1 MDYTAMG
8 KVGLS
13 GWRGKVG
20 GKVAERVSEKSQFN
34 QDQIE
39 ALIGAV
45 FLALAAWQ
53 FFKLARQVLQA
64 GRADEEVA

>member
-1 MDYTAMG
+1 MDYRAMG

-13 GWRGKVG
+13 GFRGKIG
-20 GKVAERVSEKSQFN
+20 SKVAERVSERSQFS

-39 ALIGAV
+39 AFLGAV

-53 FFKLARQVLQA
+53 FFKLVRQVLQA
-64 GRADEEVA
+64 GREGELAT

>member
-13 GWRGKVG
+13 GLRGKVG
-20 GKVAERVSEKSQFN
+20 EKVAERVSERSRYN

-39 ALIGAV
+39 AFIGAV

-64 GRADEEVA
+64 GRAEEVEA

>member
-20 GKVAERVSEKSQFN
+20 GKVAERVSERSKYN

-53 FFKLARQVLQA
+53 FFKLVRQVLHA
-64 GRADEEVA
+64 GRGEEVA

>member
-13 GWRGKVG
+13 GLKGKVG
-20 GKVAERVSEKSQFN
+20 GKVAERVSERSKYS

-39 ALIGAV
+39 AVIGAI

-53 FFKLARQVLQA
+53 FFKLVRQVLQA
-64 GRADEEVA
+64 GRGEESEA

>member
-13 GWRGKVG
+13 GLKGKVG
-20 GKVAERVSEKSQFN
+20 EKVAERVSDKSRFD
-34 QDQIE
+34 QDQIQ

-53 FFKLARQVLQA
+53 FFKLVRQVLQA
-64 GRADEEVA
+64 GRGEEPAT

>member
-1 MDYTAMG
+1 MDYRAMG

-20 GKVAERVSEKSQFN
+20 GKVAERVSERSRFS

-64 GRADEEVA
+64 GRREEVEA

>member
-1 MDYTAMG
+1 MDYRAMG

-13 GWRGKVG
+13 GLKGKVG
-20 GKVAERVSEKSQFN
+20 GKVAERVSERSRYS

-39 ALIGAV
+39 ALIGAI

-53 FFKLARQVLQA
+53 FFKLIRQVLQA
-64 GRADEEVA
+64 GRGEEVEA

>member
-8 KVGLS
+8 RVGLS
-13 GWRGKVG
+13 GWRGKLG
-20 GKVAERVSEKSQFN
+20 SRVAERVSEQSQLSKE
-34 QDQIE
+34 QIE

-53 FFKLARQVLQA
+53 FFKLVRQVLQA
-64 GRADEEVA
+64 GRREEATA

>member
-13 GWRGKVG
+13 GLKGKVG
-20 GKVAERVSEKSQFN
+20 EKVAERVSERSKLT

-64 GRADEEVA
+64 GRGEEAAT

>member
-8 KVGLS
+8 TAGRSGLK
-13 GWRGKVG
+13 GKVG
-20 GKVAERVSEKSQFN
+20 EKVAERVSDKSRFD
-34 QDQIE
+34 QDQIQ

-53 FFKLARQVLQA
+53 FFKLVRQVLQA
-64 GRADEEVA
+64 GRGEEPAT

>member
-20 GKVAERVSEKSQFN
+20 GKVAERVSERSRYS

-64 GRADEEVA
+64 GRGEEVEA